1 MNYIIY
7 DLEFT
12 VIRKQEWLAEIIEIG
27 AVKVKEADGKL
38 EITDTFQSFVKPL
51 RDSSF
56 TQHTTTFTGITQQDI
71 QSAPSLPYA
80 IDAFRTWI
88 GTESYFMCAWGPDD
102 KYQLVKS
109 CNEHKISLE
118 WIRNHNDIQKQFSRN
133 RSTDTAYRQI
143 GLKKALE
150 MMEISFEGSHHRAV
164 DDAANTA
171 KVFIAAFEDFT
182 LEVNNA
188 SEESIYTTHT
198 VYETG
203 DNEPNTPLG
212 NLAELLKHS
221 SQNKKK

>member
-1 MNYIIY
+1 MNYIVY

-27 AVKVKEADGKL
+27 AVRVKEIEGKL
-38 EITDTFQSFVKPL
+38 QISDTFQSFVKPL

-71 QSAPSLPYA
+71 QDAPSLPSA
-80 IDAFRTWI
+80 IEAFRSWI
-88 GTESYFMCAWGPDD
+88 GDEPYYMCAWGPDD

-109 CNEHKISLE
+109 CKEHKLPLD
-118 WIRNHNDIQKQFSRN
+118 WIRNHNDIQKQFSRKH
-133 RSTDTAYRQI
+133 STDTAYRQI
-143 GLKKALE
+143 GLKRALE

-182 LEVNNA
+182 LAENNA

-203 DNEPNTPLG
+203 DNEPNLPLG

-221 SQNKKK
+221 SLNKKK